1 MPIYEYVCGGC
12 ERRFERLVRRFD
24 EAVACPS
31 CASGEVEKQ
40 LSVFAVFVSSPSPS
54 FAGCGAGACS
64 TPDGGG
70 PCGGG
75 PCGGGACSLN

>member
-1 MPIYEYVCGGC
+1 MPIYEYVCGSC

-31 CASGEVEKQ
+31 CASSAVEKQ
-40 LSVFAVFVSSPSPS
+40 LSVFAVSVSSPAPS
-54 FAGCGAGACS
+54 LGGCGAVGVLDPRVGWLRS
-64 TPDGGG
+64 
-70 PCGGG
+70 G